1 MDQWLNFHFMCANRT
16 ASCPKSHNERSLV
29 LLAKH
34 EQGCEQK
41 VTGSW
46 CQSNKEGKNDNN
58 YIYGLKMFRVLHK
71 VSDGLFHSVSGN
83 ISKPTYLRL
92 ANASIFKA

>member
-1 MDQWLNFHFMCANRT
+1 
-16 ASCPKSHNERSLV
+16 
-29 LLAKH
+29 
-34 EQGCEQK
+34 
-41 VTGSW
+41 
-46 CQSNKEGKNDNN
+46 
-58 YIYGLKMFRVLHK
+58 MFRVLHK

>member
-1 MDQWLNFHFMCANRT
+1 MNRAVSKRSQEAGVNQIKKAKMT
-16 ASCPKSHNERSLV
+16 ITTYMASKCFEFY
-29 LLAKH
+29 
-34 EQGCEQK
+34 
-41 VTGSW
+41 T
-46 CQSNKEGKNDNN
+46 
-58 YIYGLKMFRVLHK
+58 